1 MVEKVSRIYIGE
13 IRKMSEKFKKV
24 DIEMKKRKVKEM
36 KRKIER
42 RGKEEIDG
50 IWIEE
55 EMDINISEMWM
66 RKEKRRIGWDLRI
79 WKGNEREWKLIWMG
93 WYWERRIGIERKGIE
108 RVKNYKNKNL
118 SKE

>member
-50 IWIEE
+50 I
-55 EMDINISEMWM
+55 
-66 RKEKRRIGWDLRI
+66 
-79 WKGNEREWKLIWMG
+79 
-93 WYWERRIGIERKGIE
+93 
-108 RVKNYKNKNL
+108 
-118 SKE
+118 